1 MEPVVITPALI
12 FTALLSLA
20 LEWLPGVS
28 TWFAALTPAKKTSIN
43 ALGVTLVSIISV
55 VGGCYWWG
63 SVCPENV
70 WQAIG
75 NVLLLGL
82 LGMAT
87 NQGVY
92 QATKR
97 ETLLGKSRKARQA

>member
-12 FTALLSLA
+12 FAALLSVS
-20 LEWLPGVS
+20 LEWLPGLS
-28 TWFAALTPAKKTSIN
+28 AWFAKLTPAKKTSIN
-43 ALGVTLVSIISV
+43 ALGVTLVSVISV
-55 VGGCYWWG
+55 VGACYWWG
-63 SVCPENV
+63 DTCPDSM

-75 NVLLLGL
+75 NILLLGL

-97 ETLLGKSRKARQA
+97 QAILGKSRVAKQA